1 MMLTDKEYETRRL
14 VVETLVKALEE
25 NGTNYT
31 VGYLQ
36 GLLKTLV
43 VRNDETYE
51 YVYDTIEYVKDENRK
66 KQLSR

>member
-1 MMLTDKEYETRRL
+1 MITDKEYETRIL

-51 YVYDTIEYVKDENRK
+51 YVYDTVEYVKRENRK
-66 KQLSR
+66 NQLSR

>member
-31 VGYLQ
+31 IGYLQ